1 MPIKLIFLF
10 SLFCFWANAQELEL
24 STDSHWLK
32 LLHYSKN
39 SSDIK
44 KGEFFISS
52 EGEYNPLA
60 ELKATIQGMRES
72 QDIYCRY
79 PARRLWLEKKGIHFP
94 KFECPDF
101 EAYTRNN
108 EVKSISL
115 IFASGF
121 LGNPASY
128 FGHPLIKFNFKDE
141 RSPLDLLDLAIN
153 YGAFTPND
161 IDPVS
166 YMAKGAFGGFD
177 AGFTTVDFFFH
188 KNNYSEL
195 ELRDL
200 WEYELKLKQEERD
213 EIVAHIWEMKKAK
226 ITYYFASDNCAYR
239 VGELLEMVTGK
250 SFNQRGLPF
259 AIPVSLFHKIHDYH
273 LVENIKLHPSR
284 QTRLRGKVRT
294 LNKREYRVLKEITD
308 DIDRIDNSDFNSLSV
323 EEKSR
328 TLETAMDYFSYRQVE
343 NEDPRLKTS
352 KRKVLQERVKLP
364 PSKNQWWEIPQRP
377 PHEAQKPIMTQFSGF
392 HSEKFGNGGHF
403 RFRPAFYDL
412 VSPDSARPLYSS
424 LSVLDTEI
432 SVTKDRLWL
441 KNLNLLSIES
451 LNLSKTGLKGDGGYA
466 WRVLFGAD
474 QMNLACNTCTVPK
487 VEFGVGKAFEISDWL
502 LIYAMIDPRFQTQ
515 FEGSGYLSVRPNL
528 ATLITITDDLRI
540 HAVAGRRFYLDRNKK
555 AENIYHIEA
564 RLGSHRSWDIR
575 INYQEHIDRRY
586 GLGIGL
592 YW

>member
-24 STDSHWLK
+24 SNDPHWLK
-32 LLHYSKN
+32 LLHYSRN

-44 KGEFFISS
+44 SGEFFISP
-52 EGEYNPLA
+52 EGSHDPQA
-60 ELKATIQGMRES
+60 ELKATISGLKDSREL
-72 QDIYCRY
+72 YCRF
-79 PARRLWLEKKGIHFP
+79 PARRAWLEKRGIHFP
-94 KFECPDF
+94 QYDCPDF
-101 EAYTRNN
+101 EAYTRKN
-108 EVKSISL
+108 EIKSISL

-153 YGAFTPND
+153 YGAFTPQD

-166 YMAKGAFGGFD
+166 YMVKGAFGGFD

-200 WEYELKLKQEERD
+200 WEYELNLNQEQRD
-213 EIVAHIWEMKKAK
+213 EIVAHVWEMKQAK

-259 AIPVSLFHKIHDYH
+259 AIPVSLFHKIHDYGM
-273 LVENIKLHPSR
+273 VANIKLHPSR

-294 LNKREYRVLKEITD
+294 LNRNEYKALKEITS
-308 DIDRIDNSDFNSLSV
+308 DISKTDEVLFKELSI

-343 NEDPRLKTS
+343 DENPELKLA

-364 PSKNQWWEIPQRP
+364 PSRNQWWEVPQRP

-392 HSEKFGNGGHF
+392 YSEKFGNGGSL

-412 VSPDSARPLYSS
+412 VSPDIARPLYSS
-424 LSVLDTEI
+424 LTVLDTEI
-432 SVTKDRLWL
+432 SVNEDRLWL
-441 KNLNLLSIES
+441 KNLNILSIES
-451 LNLSKTGLKGDGGYA
+451 LNLSKTGLRGDGGYA
-466 WRVLFGAD
+466 WRVLIGAD
-474 QMNLACNTCTVPK
+474 QVRLDCNTCTVPK
-487 VEFGVGKAFEISDWL
+487 VEFGIGKAFEINDWL
-502 LIYAMIDPRFQTQ
+502 LIYAMIDPRLQTQ
-515 FEGSGYLSVRPNL
+515 FKGSGYLSLRPNL
-528 ATLITITDDLRI
+528 ATLVTISDNLRI
-540 HAVAGRRFYLDRNKK
+540 HAAAGRRFHIDRNKK

-564 RLGSHRSWDIR
+564 RLGSQRSWDIR
-575 INYQEHIDRRY
+575 INFQEHIDRRY
-586 GLGIGL
+586 GVGVGL